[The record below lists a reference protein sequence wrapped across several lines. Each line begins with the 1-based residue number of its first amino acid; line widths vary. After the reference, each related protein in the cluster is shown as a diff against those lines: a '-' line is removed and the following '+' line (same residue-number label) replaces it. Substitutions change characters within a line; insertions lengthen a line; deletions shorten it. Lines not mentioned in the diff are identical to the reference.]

1 MQVSFTMV
9 YTLYIAL
16 IQVARLFPSSKAIK
30 VEEFSAYRS
39 LRFRRYGFTMAV
51 MVKLMKTTT
60 QADIAVAYQRLTS
73 AGRIGG
79 HWLYLGNR
87 HDQSLPQGMRAFVP
101 SSEYTNI
108 QLCLHMQLYKTYTH
122 MHTHVYMCM
131 HVFVYVCARICV
143 CVYDCVCI
151 CTHTYVC
158 I

>member
-1 MQVSFTMV
+1 M
-9 YTLYIAL
+9 YKNYALYIAF
-16 IQVARLFPSSKAIK
+16 IQVARLFPSSKAIN

>member
-1 MQVSFTMV
+1 
-9 YTLYIAL
+9 
-16 IQVARLFPSSKAIK
+16 
-30 VEEFSAYRS
+30 
-39 LRFRRYGFTMAV
+39 MAM

-122 MHTHVYMCM
+122 MHICK
-131 HVFVYVCARICV
+131 YVICNI
-143 CVYDCVCI
+143 YN
-151 CTHTYVC
+151 
-158 I
+158 

>member
-1 MQVSFTMV
+1 M
-9 YTLYIAL
+9 YKNYALYIAL
-16 IQVARLFPSSKAIK
+16 IQVARLFPSSKAIN

-39 LRFRRYGFTMAV
+39 LRFRRYGFTMAM

-101 SSEYTNI
+101 SREYTNI
-108 QLCLHMQLYKTYTH
+108 RLCLHMQLYKTYTH

-131 HVFVYVCARICV
+131 HVSVYVCARIYV
-143 CVYDCVCI
+143 
-151 CTHTYVC
+151 YVC

>member
-1 MQVSFTMV
+1 
-9 YTLYIAL
+9 
-16 IQVARLFPSSKAIK
+16 
-30 VEEFSAYRS
+30 
-39 LRFRRYGFTMAV
+39 MAM
-51 MVKLMKTTT
+51 MVKLMTTTT

-131 HVFVYVCARICV
+131 QMSVYVCARICV
-143 CVYDCVCI
+143 YLIVYVYVHI
-151 CTHTYVC
+151 HIYMCTYIHRHMHTYTY
-158 I
+158 IHYT